1 MAIVGDLTGGW
12 PIQNEETKEWDWSK
26 AKAMTQDAENA
37 NIWTLTLKSV
47 IVEGKKY
54 EYKAAANSKWGDYEL
69 PAEGSNADFVFG
81 TEEFPAGW
89 YNLTFTVNTEENTM
103 TLEAEPITHT
113 WNFAAWSAQTIEN
126 LKAEAVKVTVE
137 DDPDN
142 AGKTKCTDNGAL
154 WSDHE
159 KASKCDTYGASK
171 DNCFWYVGGE
181 ANPTA
186 NGVAI
191 AELKGLE
198 FNTTYGTARSL
209 AIAVN
214 YPETSLGSYK
224 GGAYLWLGGKGKD
237 CFTIKNVKVGST
249 LTIGAES
256 HKPAEGRGIQLKING
271 ENFGDAFTPK
281 TFDENSWTITS
292 SDADAKYVDV
302 VVSNTN
308 GCHIYFIDAEVVELP
323 VEDGYYLAGS
333 MNNWTPTATEELKP
347 NTEAEGEYMLTLD
360 MTANTE
366 IKVVKVENNAIAAW
380 YPAEGNNYVV
390 AEDANY
396 TVYFRPNGNSEWENG
411 FFYVANNA
419 STGIATIKAMQENGT
434 AVYNLNGQRINVAGK
449 GLYIVNGRKVVV
461 K

>member
-81 TEEFPAGW
+81 TEEYPAGW

-126 LKAEAVKVTVE
+126 LKAEAIKVTVE

-198 FNTTYGTARSL
+198 FNTTYGGARSL

-214 YPETSLGSYK
+214 YPKTSLGSYK

-271 ENFGDAFTPK
+271 ENFGEAFTPK

-347 NTEAEGEYMLTLD
+347 NTGAEGEYMLTLD

-411 FFYVANNA
+411 FFYVANNT
-419 STGIATIKAMQENGT
+419 STGIAAIKALQENGT